1 MGMNTMI
8 ITELKS
14 FVLAAGAAGAI
25 ALAAPVQ
32 GHDTPNLEHSHAFQQ
47 TAYGTYRQGHYVN
60 GPQGSIIIWSP
71 QPYTGYQNAPNV
83 RFARPQP
90 ITRPPGNPAVRP
102 RAGNTPALEYGGKQN
117 RAYGN

>member
-32 GHDTPNLEHSHAFQQ
+32 AHDTPNLEHSHAFQQ

-83 RFARPQP
+83 RFARPQAILKAPRNP
-90 ITRPPGNPAVRP
+90 IAKPRVGQAPTLEPGKHQ
-102 RAGNTPALEYGGKQN
+102 KQE
-117 RAYGN
+117 